1 MSEEQSELNSPSG
14 SLADFLDVVRGRRD
28 GTIALKRQ
36 YDEGDNWEESARL
49 AIRIGGY
56 QTVLKDAEFFMKE
69 NH

>member
-1 MSEEQSELNSPSG
+1 MNEERNELNTPSG

>member
-14 SLADFLDVVRGRRD
+14 SLADFLDVVRERRD